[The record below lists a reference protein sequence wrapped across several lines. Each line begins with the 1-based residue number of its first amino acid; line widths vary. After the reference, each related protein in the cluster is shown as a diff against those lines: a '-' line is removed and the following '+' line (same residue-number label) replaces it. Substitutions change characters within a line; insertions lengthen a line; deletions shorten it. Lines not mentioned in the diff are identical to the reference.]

1 MSSRSSKSSR
11 SNSPSCTSRSP
22 AWLGVIAGVL
32 AGAVLVVGCAK
43 SKPSTEAPGEAAV
56 ADSAEAGAEPE
67 AHRDVDDGLSA
78 YLNEL
83 AGHED
88 AMLSIGLPL
97 PGGVAQAR
105 TEEGRSSLPAGD
117 GGGDAGA
124 RCERVCGLATNI
136 CELRDRICGLVDEH
150 RNELRYHNACERA
163 SLDCEHAT
171 KACEG
176 CDDG

>member
-1 MSSRSSKSSR
+1 MSNMSNRSSR
-11 SNSPSCTSRSP
+11 SNSPSCTNRSP

-32 AGAVLVVGCAK
+32 AAAVLVVGC
-43 SKPSTEAPGEAAV
+43 SKEKPATEAPGDAAV
-56 ADSAEAGAEPE
+56 ADSTEPGAEPE
-67 AHRDVDDGLSA
+67 AHGYVDDGLSA

-88 AMLSIGLPL
+88 ALLSIGLPL

-105 TEEGRSSLPAGD
+105 TDEGRNSLPAAEGVSD
-117 GGGDAGA
+117 PGA